1 MLKVTTYE
9 VHETSDGQKFTA
21 LSVAQEVQAR
31 LNLAAA
37 FGSEEWENTIGR
49 INPNHLLAFI
59 EQNREVILDFLSP
72 CDGESEIGKG

>member
-49 INPNHLLAFI
+49 INPNHLFAFI
-59 EQNREVILDFLSP
+59 EQNREVILDFFDP
-72 CDGESEIGKG
+72 QRDQNEQN